1 MSYSTAVKE
10 GGGGGGEEDNKK
22 KSWNQIMEEEE
33 EQQQQKNEKGGE
45 QIFLKSSSSIK
56 EDSNSIIKPSKD
68 ESEKEEEIK
77 NRLYSTLC
85 DYINHIIIAKNNKNK
100 IVSND
105 EETNENIITTPNKK
119 NTIQLVFFQNK
130 VIVKG
135 DKDKYGLIVGPRGT
149 TLNKLSS
156 KYNNV
161 AITVPNKNVNSNEI
175 IVKGGYEALS
185 VVYEIIE
192 IIKPK

>member
-1 MSYSTAVKE
+1 
-10 GGGGGGEEDNKK
+10 
-22 KSWNQIMEEEE
+22 MEEEE
-33 EQQQQKNEKGGE
+33 EEKNEKGGE
-45 QIFLKSSSSIK
+45 QILLKSSSSSIK
-56 EDSNSIIKPSKD
+56 EDSKPSKD
-68 ESEKEEEIK
+68 ESEKEEEEEIK
-77 NRLYSTLC
+77 NKLYSILC
-85 DYINHIIIAKNNKNK
+85 DYINHISAKNNKNK